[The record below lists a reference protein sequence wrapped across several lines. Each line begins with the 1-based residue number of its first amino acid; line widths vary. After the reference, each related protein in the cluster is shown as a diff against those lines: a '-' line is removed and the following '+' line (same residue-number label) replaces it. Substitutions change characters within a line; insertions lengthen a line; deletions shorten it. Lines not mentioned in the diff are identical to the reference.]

1 MHNGW
6 ILYRQSYETEY
17 IYSKNYT
24 RYLLN
29 TNRVGCRHKVFLI
42 AMSRTTALP
51 LIWYNWITKS
61 IPSCH
66 TIVKWLET
74 YHNCNSSYYTPYNTL
89 QCLNVHLLRVQLSTN
104 WLKMQP
110 DNIQLLRVHQLQHL
124 VPPGCGMWGFAS
136 ETCLDHLVPMI
147 NLYVAL
153 KLTTSKLLTLFLSLA
168 FLFDQ
173 PVDDVLTIIICHEA
187 GLKDVSVCVGILVIV
202 EIVDGL
208 ANVLA
213 LCS

>member
-1 MHNGW
+1 
-6 ILYRQSYETEY
+6 
-17 IYSKNYT
+17 
-24 RYLLN
+24 
-29 TNRVGCRHKVFLI
+29 
-42 AMSRTTALP
+42 
-51 LIWYNWITKS
+51 
-61 IPSCH
+61 
-66 TIVKWLET
+66 
-74 YHNCNSSYYTPYNTL
+74 
-89 QCLNVHLLRVQLSTN
+89 
-104 WLKMQP
+104 
-110 DNIQLLRVHQLQHL
+110 
-124 VPPGCGMWGFAS
+124 MWGFAS